1 MSSTAPTMSKRARG
15 AGSSA
20 AGRSL
25 KWWQQLLCQLLC
37 AFVAATV
44 LFPILWIVSMSL
56 DPRNLARPTELNLI
70 PPGASFE
77 AYRTVLNQ
85 PTANPVTFTELAIN
99 SMKLAGGVALFA
111 LLIGVSAAY
120 AFSRFKF
127 PGRQWMM
134 IGVLAITVLP
144 AVATIAPLFAL
155 LNGVR
160 ISIGLLQIS
169 LLIAAALAVAFGLMI
184 IIPAM
189 RAGAAGVSTWAL
201 GGVSIMFGVFL
212 LQAGINPPEGNI
224 FILRNSLLGVGIAMI
239 SGALPFAIW
248 NLKGYID
255 TIPKELEEA
264 AIIDG
269 ANANQIFFQI
279 VLPLAVPALAVTG
292 FLGFMGGWTE
302 FFLSWQFLTKP
313 EDFTLAMALYNM
325 TGQYAGS
332 VPWSR
337 FAAFSI
343 LISLPVAIVYLSLQR
358 YIIGGLTLGGVKG

>member
-1 MSSTAPTMSKRARG
+1 MSSVATVPPTRRSGRGSSTA
-15 AGSSA
+15 
-20 AGRSL
+20 GRQL
-25 KWWQQLLCQLLC
+25 KWWQQLVLQALCI
-37 AFVAATV
+37 FVAATV

-56 DPRNLARPTELNLI
+56 DPRNISRPTELNLI
-70 PPGASFE
+70 PPGASLE
-77 AYRTVLNQ
+77 AYRAVLDR
-85 PTANPVTFTELAIN
+85 PTANPVTFLELARN
-99 SMKLAGGVALFA
+99 SFLLAGGVSAFA

-134 IGVLAITVLP
+134 IAVLGITVLP

-155 LNGVR
+155 LNSVR
-160 ISIGLLQIS
+160 LSGS
-169 LLIAAALAVAFGLMI
+169 LLALALIIAGAMVIALVTMAVLPAIRFGTATAGTYAIGAVGVAIGAWVLLAGLGAFG
-184 IIPAM
+184 
-189 RAGAAGVSTWAL
+189 S
-201 GGVSIMFGVFL
+201 
-212 LQAGINPPEGNI
+212 EI

-248 NLKGYID
+248 NLKGYLD

-269 ANANQIFFQI
+269 ASANQIFFQI

-292 FLGFMGGWTE
+292 FLGFIGGWTE

-313 EDFTLAMALYNM
+313 EDFTLAMALWNM
-325 TGQYAGS
+325 TGQYASS

-337 FAAFSI
+337 FAAMSVMV
-343 LISLPVAIVYLSLQR
+343 SLPVAIVYLALQR
-358 YIIGGLTLGGVKG
+358 YIVGGLTLGGVKG